1 MNLMLRSTKL
11 LFAVSILVWG
21 FPSISNAAI
30 TKYGV
35 TVSECDFDYENEKFC
50 TDDRLKS
57 YANVLKTGEANFDGD
72 KILYLFETNETGF
85 VGQKPYRLV
94 VIDTSTK
101 TVHPFGYAL
110 SPASDSYGNPV
121 AVNKAGAIVE
131 FDFNIRSDR
140 FCFSGNID
148 AYRMSDNY
156 EQGKPFCFKFDK
168 TEQELV
174 REYY

>member
-1 MNLMLRSTKL
+1 MLKSTKL
-11 LFAVSILVWG
+11 LFAISMVVWG

-50 TDDRLKS
+50 TDSRLQS
-57 YANVLKTGEANFDGD
+57 YANELKNSEANFDGD

-94 VIDTSTK
+94 VIDATTK
-101 TVHPFGYAL
+101 TVYPFSYAL

-131 FDFNIRSDR
+131 FDFNINSDR

-148 AYRMSDNY
+148 AYRMSANY
-156 EQGKPFCFKFDK
+156 EQGKPFCFKFNEA
-168 TEQELV
+168 EQGLM